1 MNGMSYWF
9 FFTVP
14 RILKMMH
21 LIIHDWILLRVH
33 PTSAC
38 IIGWMVIHRNKLC
51 TAFTQN
57 ILRKSGCDRQV
68 QSLSSWWLCRSDHL
82 AQSACWCSH
91 ADSLLAANQGI
102 WKSKHRVDKKSSFLC
117 NDKPVPEPPPK
128 LELEKDEDDV
138 ILLPFLCN
146 GKPAPEPPPKL
157 EKEEDDA
164 ILSPKPDPKPDPK
177 PPPKPPPACRGRHGF
192 DKTTPKELTS

>member
-1 MNGMSYWF
+1 M
-9 FFTVP
+9 
-14 RILKMMH
+14 
-21 LIIHDWILLRVH
+21 
-33 PTSAC
+33 
-38 IIGWMVIHRNKLC
+38 
-51 TAFTQN
+51 
-57 ILRKSGCDRQV
+57 
-68 QSLSSWWLCRSDHL
+68 
-82 AQSACWCSH
+82 
-91 ADSLLAANQGI
+91 
-102 WKSKHRVDKKSSFLC
+102 
-117 NDKPVPEPPPK
+117 PEPPPK